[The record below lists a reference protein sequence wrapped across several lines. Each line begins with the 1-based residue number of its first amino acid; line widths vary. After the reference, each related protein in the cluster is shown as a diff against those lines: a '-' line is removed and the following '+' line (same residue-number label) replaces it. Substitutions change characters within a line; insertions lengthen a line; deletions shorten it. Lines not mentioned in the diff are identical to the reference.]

1 MNRRALILDEL
12 GLNPQWVRHEVLAAM
27 EAQSQATHSQTLETQ
42 TSADKPP
49 IVAVAVATPVNDP
62 HFSPIANVAHQ
73 RIEAQIQQSEH
84 KSNTGTSSK
93 AAAAHLLL
101 QQNRPTSSTEKVLSA
116 EDVSRSDERSERIK
130 QLSWEELR
138 VEIASCKACPRSEQ
152 REQAVFGTG
161 QNQAQLVIVN
171 DAPSKAEEHA
181 NLAIVGPAQ
190 RMLGQ
195 MLISLGSQPATFT
208 TNAVKCCA
216 SRNPTSQE
224 IAACAPLLQ
233 RQIALIQPKAIL
245 AVGQFAAESTLNS
258 HAPIRELRSKVQQCQ
273 SIPAIVS
280 YHPSYLQRNV
290 HDKAKAWQDLLLL
303 KTALKA

>member
-27 EAQSQATHSQTLETQ
+27 AAESAAIDSQPVE
-42 TSADKPP
+42 P
-49 IVAVAVATPVNDP
+49 IKIAAETPVNDP

-73 RIEAQIQQSEH
+73 RIEAKIQQSEQ
-84 KSNTGTSSK
+84 KAPSNK

-116 EDVSRSDERSERIK
+116 EDVSRSDERTQRINT
-130 QLSWEELR
+130 LSWEELR
-138 VEIASCKACPRSEQ
+138 VEIASCTACPRSEQ

-161 QNQAQLVIVN
+161 QSDAQLVIVS
-171 DAPSKAEEHA
+171 DAPSKAEEQA
-181 NLAIVGPAQ
+181 NLAIIGPSQ

-195 MLISLGSQPATFT
+195 MLMSLDSQSSTFT
-208 TNAVKCCA
+208 TNAVKCCS

-224 IAACAPLLQ
+224 IKACAPLLQ
-233 RQIALIQPKAIL
+233 RQIALVQPKAIF
-245 AVGQFAAESTLNS
+245 AIGQFAAESTLNS
-258 HAPIRELRSKVQQCQ
+258 NAPIRELRGKAQQCQ
-273 SIPAIVS
+273 SIPTIVS

-303 KTALKA
+303 KSALNS